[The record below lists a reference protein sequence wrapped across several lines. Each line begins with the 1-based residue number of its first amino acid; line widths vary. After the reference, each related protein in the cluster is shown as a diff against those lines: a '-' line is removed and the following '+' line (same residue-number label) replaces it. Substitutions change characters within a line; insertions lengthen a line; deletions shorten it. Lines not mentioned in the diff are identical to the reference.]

1 MEICSE
7 LVYNGAMS
15 DDEKLSEEEARA
27 ARRRTLN
34 YEASMAIEGIFLHP
48 EDKAFA
54 DKIDAQRVG
63 YEEGVRLAI
72 EHLKAR
78 GVIPPGDKDGTS

>member
-1 MEICSE
+1 M
-7 LVYNGAMS
+7 YNKMMS

-34 YEASMAIEGIFLHP
+34 YEASMAIEGIALHP
-48 EDKAFA
+48 ADKVFA
-54 DKIDAQRVG
+54 DKIDAQKVG
-63 YEEGVRLAI
+63 YEEGVRLAL

-78 GVIPPGDKDGTS
+78 GVVPPRDTDGTS